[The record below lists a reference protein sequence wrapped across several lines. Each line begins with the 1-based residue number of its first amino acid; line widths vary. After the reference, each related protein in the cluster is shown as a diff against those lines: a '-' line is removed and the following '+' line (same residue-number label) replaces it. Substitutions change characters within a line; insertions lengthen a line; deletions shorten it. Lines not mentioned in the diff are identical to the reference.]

1 MDEAVA
7 KAMTLMST
15 TTRENIANAM
25 TMAFNS
31 PEPPITAEDVTDV
44 LALLRSPDAIDWFD
58 LMMMSMRSGKEDLL
72 QRPKY
77 RQVYKTYLDGTQAVL
92 EHPPPPPVPNNPRLG
107 GLQRAFREGGDVDR
121 KYRQCNI
128 TTTSLI

>member
-7 KAMTLMST
+7 KAMTLMSA

-72 QRPKY
+72 
-77 RQVYKTYLDGTQAVL
+77 
-92 EHPPPPPVPNNPRLG
+92 
-107 GLQRAFREGGDVDR
+107 
-121 KYRQCNI
+121 
-128 TTTSLI
+128 